1 MFVHTE
7 VCRVQKKGNHFL
19 TGLRRMYCKV
29 IRTFRR
35 SRLNLFVKRRLNA
48 KNNTPLNI
56 RFEISSSWTRIFS
69 SQCLHWNAHRSI
81 KRILSIRS
89 NRLAACLNDI
99 EAWPD
104 RIESD
109 LIPFQHKKWFFRVVK
124 PYVSQKKYYL
134 SETFLVIS
142 KIKRWALKTVKLAHE
157 LQMICVMPA
166 RTSRIP
172 DCERENTFLFPFHFQ
187 AEESHL
193 SPLWI
198 IVWIRQHPKK
208 HKPICQMNNSP
219 VFNLTRFCKFA
230 CSASIFSLGEN
241 KGLRIH
247 LFES

>member
-1 MFVHTE
+1 MKSAETFHPLVKASACDVEVWLAFPHWRISNCTLDVLNHIGNPINSAWQMHQRPLSMYQTLPYSEIESNVCAYRSLSRTE
-7 VCRVQKKGNHFL
+7 ERKSLFDRV
-19 TGLRRMYCKV
+19 RRMYCKV

-35 SRLNLFVKRRLNA
+35 SPLNLFVKRRLNA

-109 LIPFQHKKWFFRVVK
+109 LVPFQHKKLFFRVVK

-142 KIKRWALKTVKLAHE
+142 KIKRWALKTV
-157 LQMICVMPA
+157 
-166 RTSRIP
+166 
-172 DCERENTFLFPFHFQ
+172 
-187 AEESHL
+187 
-193 SPLWI
+193 
-198 IVWIRQHPKK
+198 
-208 HKPICQMNNSP
+208 
-219 VFNLTRFCKFA
+219 
-230 CSASIFSLGEN
+230 
-241 KGLRIH
+241 
-247 LFES
+247 